1 MEYQVVWLSVLL
13 VVSLGVLVK
22 GSDIFVDVAKKVG
35 VIFGLSPFVIGV
47 LIVGMGTSLP
57 ELASSIA
64 AVFTNNTEIV
74 IANVV
79 GSNITNILLVVG
91 ILALLSKKIVI
102 RKDLLQS
109 ELPLFAIATTHFFFI
124 VSDGVV
130 DRVEAGLLLGT
141 CAAYLWYILKD
152 SDEVGADEVKV
163 ERDWKT
169 IYGLGFWLVLGLIA
183 IIGGAHYTVYAAV
196 DLAEMIGVPVSIV
209 SILAI
214 AVGTSLPELMVSL
227 RAIKTGEV
235 DMAVGNIFGSN
246 AINMLLVVG
255 VPALMTTLYADEVV
269 MGVGLH
275 ILMASS
281 VILLVHGLARKLMQ
295 WEGAMLLLFYAFF
308 VVQLFKYI

>member
-1 MEYQVVWLSVLL
+1 
-13 VVSLGVLVK
+13 
-22 GSDIFVDVAKKVG
+22 VAKKVG

>member
-152 SDEVGADEVKV
+152 SDEVGADDVKV